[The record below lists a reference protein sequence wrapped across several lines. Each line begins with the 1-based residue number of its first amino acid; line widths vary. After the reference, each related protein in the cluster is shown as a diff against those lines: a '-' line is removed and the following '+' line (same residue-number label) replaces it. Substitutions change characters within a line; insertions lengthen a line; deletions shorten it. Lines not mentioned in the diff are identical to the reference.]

1 MSLSILMF
9 CAQFRPHIGGAE
21 RQAERLAMEL
31 SGLGYRVTILTPRRD
46 ADSPGIEQLNGVT
59 IERFALTDLSR
70 LFPLPG
76 VAVLNIPYMLW
87 QITRAMQRR
96 LKHADIVHCH
106 IASLETGCAALA
118 GRMGKVPVLCKAATA
133 ASRSDLEEIRNTGPT
148 GRLVEWLVRTSIQT
162 WVATTASVEEAL
174 VRAGIDAKRIVRIPN
189 GVEVANQVN
198 AVWPP
203 RAIRS
208 FLYVGR
214 VSRNTQRDF
223 PTMIKAFDR
232 IATTYPDV
240 ELAVVGGGDLWEET
254 RKLAEGCAARD
265 RIHLP
270 GFDQPEK
277 WLSWADC
284 LILPSRQEGM
294 SNALL
299 EAMAAGVP
307 CIANDI
313 PPNRE
318 VLDNGNAGVLVP
330 VGDCDALVAAMQDMA
345 ENGAKSRRMGQMAKE
360 RAARY
365 YSIKAVA
372 DRYARLYQSLAP
384 QHTVSPQ

>member
-9 CAQFRPHIGGAE
+9 CPQFRPHIGGAE

-31 SGLGYRVTILTPRRD
+31 SGLGHRVTILTPRRD
-46 ADSPGIEQLNGVT
+46 ADSPEIEQLNGVT

-87 QITRAMQRR
+87 QIARAMQRR
-96 LKHADIVHCH
+96 VKRADIIHCH

-118 GRMGKVPVLCKAATA
+118 GRMGKVHVVCKAATA
-133 ASRSDLEEIRNTGPT
+133 AYRSDLGEIRKTGLT
-148 GRLVEWLVRTSIQT
+148 GRLVEWLVRASVQT

-174 VRAGIDAKRIVRIPN
+174 VRAGIDAARIVRIPN
-189 GVEVANQVN
+189 GIEVTNQTS

-223 PTMIKAFDR
+223 PTMIEAFDC
-232 IATTYPDV
+232 IAAIYPDIQ
-240 ELAVVGGGDLWEET
+240 LAVVGDGDLWEKT

-265 RIHLP
+265 RILLP

-313 PPNRE
+313 PSNRE

-330 VGDCDALVAAMQDMA
+330 VEDRDALVAAMRDMA
-345 ENGAKSRRMGQMAKE
+345 ENGAKARRMAQIARE
-360 RAARY
+360 RAVRC
-365 YSIKAVA
+365 YSIEAVA
-372 DRYARLYQSLAP
+372 DRYVRLYQTLAP
-384 QHTVSPQ
+384 PHRVCPR

>member
-1 MSLSILMF
+1 MF
-9 CAQFRPHIGGAE
+9 CPQFRPHIGGAE

-31 SGLGYRVTILTPRRD
+31 SGLGHRVTILTPRRD
-46 ADSPGIEQLNGVT
+46 ADSPEIEQLNGVT

-87 QITRAMQRR
+87 QIARAMQRR
-96 LKHADIVHCH
+96 VKRADIIHCH

-118 GRMGKVPVLCKAATA
+118 GRMGKVHVVCKAATA
-133 ASRSDLEEIRNTGPT
+133 AYRSDLGEIRKKGLT
-148 GRLVEWLVRTSIQT
+148 GRLVEWLVRASVQT

-174 VRAGIDAKRIVRIPN
+174 VRAGIDAARIVRIPN
-189 GVEVANQVN
+189 GIEVTNQTS

-223 PTMIKAFDR
+223 PTMIEAFDC
-232 IATTYPDV
+232 IAAIYPDIQ
-240 ELAVVGGGDLWEET
+240 LAVVGDGDLWEKT

-265 RIHLP
+265 RILLP

-313 PPNRE
+313 PSNRE

-330 VGDCDALVAAMQDMA
+330 VEDRDALVAAMRDMA
-345 ENGAKSRRMGQMAKE
+345 ENGAKARRMAQIARE
-360 RAARY
+360 RAVRC
-365 YSIKAVA
+365 YSIEAVA
-372 DRYARLYQSLAP
+372 DRYVRLYQTLAP
-384 QHTVSPQ
+384 PHRVCPR

>member
-1 MSLSILMF
+1 VSLSILMF
-9 CAQFRPHIGGAE
+9 CPQFRPHIGGAE

-31 SGLGYRVTILTPRRD
+31 SGLGHRVTILTPRRD
-46 ADSPGIEQLNGVT
+46 ADSPEIEQLNGVT

-87 QITRAMQRR
+87 QIARAMQRR
-96 LKHADIVHCH
+96 VKRADIIHCH

-118 GRMGKVPVLCKAATA
+118 GRMGKVHVVCKAATA
-133 ASRSDLEEIRNTGPT
+133 AYRSDLGEIRKTGLT
-148 GRLVEWLVRTSIQT
+148 GRLVEWLVRASVQT

-174 VRAGIDAKRIVRIPN
+174 VRAGIDAARIVRIPN
-189 GVEVANQVN
+189 GIEVTNQTS

-223 PTMIKAFDR
+223 PTMIEAFDC
-232 IATTYPDV
+232 IAAIYPDIQ
-240 ELAVVGGGDLWEET
+240 LAVVGDGDLWEKT

-265 RIHLP
+265 RILLP

-313 PPNRE
+313 PSNRE

-330 VGDCDALVAAMQDMA
+330 VEDRDALVAAMRDMA
-345 ENGAKSRRMGQMAKE
+345 ENGAKARRMAQIARE
-360 RAARY
+360 RAVRC
-365 YSIKAVA
+365 YSIEAVA
-372 DRYARLYQSLAP
+372 DRYVRLYQTLAP
-384 QHTVSPQ
+384 PHRVCPR

>member
-1 MSLSILMF
+1 MF
-9 CAQFRPHIGGAE
+9 CPQFRPHIGGAE

-31 SGLGYRVTILTPRRD
+31 SGLGHRVTILTPRRD
-46 ADSPGIEQLNGVT
+46 ADSPEIEQLNGVT

-87 QITRAMQRR
+87 QIARAMQRR
-96 LKHADIVHCH
+96 VKRADIIHCH

-118 GRMGKVPVLCKAATA
+118 GRMGKVHVVCKAATA
-133 ASRSDLEEIRNTGPT
+133 AYRSDLGEIRKTGLT
-148 GRLVEWLVRTSIQT
+148 GRLVEWLVRASVQT

-174 VRAGIDAKRIVRIPN
+174 VRAGIDAARIVRIPN
-189 GVEVANQVN
+189 GIEVTNQTS

-223 PTMIKAFDR
+223 PTMIEAFDC
-232 IATTYPDV
+232 IAAIYPDIQ
-240 ELAVVGGGDLWEET
+240 LAVVGDGDLWEKT

-265 RIHLP
+265 RILLP

-313 PPNRE
+313 PSNRE

-330 VGDCDALVAAMQDMA
+330 VEDRDALVAAMRDMA
-345 ENGAKSRRMGQMAKE
+345 ENGAKARRMAQIARE
-360 RAARY
+360 RAVRC
-365 YSIKAVA
+365 YSIEAVA
-372 DRYARLYQSLAP
+372 DRYVRLYQTLAP
-384 QHTVSPQ
+384 PHRVCPR